1 MKEYEY
7 VALGIE
13 ELLID
18 ELVGV
23 ICQENFSKK
32 TYEHGFRKIFDTY
45 RQMHNDYQAMKD
57 DFENPEKEELLR
69 MAFVKDCEQQREVM
83 LERFIADAKRNC
95 GELDIQN
102 LVDQYIERLEKEDVI
117 TTGKRVCIYPY
128 IISQIRKY
136 EEGV

>member
-57 DFENPEKEELLR
+57 DFENPEKEESAFETLGEQAAYILL
-69 MAFVKDCEQQREVM
+69 KDS
-83 LERFIADAKRNC
+83 LPDFP
-95 GELDIQN
+95 LN
-102 LVDQYIERLEKEDVI
+102 L
-117 TTGKRVCIYPY
+117 T
-128 IISQIRKY
+128 SF
-136 EEGV
+136 